1 MREIVSRDDMIYYRP
16 KKEEVRA
23 MNMLVDY
30 RWVVDTL
37 MLSPFYWVLTLKE
50 RLNLAKHL
58 LESYRKES

>member
-1 MREIVSRDDMIYYRP
+1 
-16 KKEEVRA
+16 
-23 MNMLVDY
+23 MNALVDY
-30 RWVVDTL
+30 RLVVDTL